1 MHRGGGLGEGT
12 DDLGP
17 RRARRG
23 RHRREAEDTTEA
35 RRTPAAPAE
44 PERYDRGTDRYDRQP
59 ERTREQQPERPLD
72 RTRETPPDR
81 PRDFPRDLP
90 HDRTA
95 RDLPLGRP
103 QDLPLDR
110 PRDLPLG
117 QARDLPLGRPQD
129 LPLERPS
136 DPARDRSSSDPA
148 RDRTF
153 DVPRDRTFDLP
164 RDRTLDLDPTFGV
177 DRAGGPDRPADPA
190 PGRAG
195 RRRKDRRANRADRA
209 ERADRT
215 DQADR
220 LRAGSGNGGR
230 VGVTYKYFGAP
241 DGATAARV
249 PISMRPEELG
259 GDELGMNG
267 MFTKIKPETMAAMV
281 LTGIEGVPLHKVPP
295 LELVVLHPDYA
306 VVKLPMTVVDPL
318 RGIGEEA
325 VGAAA
330 FIWSTV
336 PDRGGPRDAFNV
348 YQLLHEW
355 QDFSHRL
362 HEAGHQAY
370 CLVWP

>member
-23 RHRREAEDTTEA
+23 RHRREAEEATEA
-35 RRTPAAPAE
+35 RQGGQSGQTD
-44 PERYDRGTDRYDRQP
+44 PERI
-59 ERTREQQPERPLD
+59 
-72 RTRETPPDR
+72 
-81 PRDFPRDLP
+81 
-90 HDRTA
+90 
-95 RDLPLGRP
+95 
-103 QDLPLDR
+103 
-110 PRDLPLG
+110 
-117 QARDLPLGRPQD
+117 
-129 LPLERPS
+129 
-136 DPARDRSSSDPA
+136 
-148 RDRTF
+148 
-153 DVPRDRTFDLP
+153 
-164 RDRTLDLDPTFGV
+164 
-177 DRAGGPDRPADPA
+177 
-190 PGRAG
+190 
-195 RRRKDRRANRADRA
+195 DRRV
-209 ERADRT
+209 
-215 DQADR
+215 DR
-220 LRAGSGNGGR
+220 LRAASRNGGR

-362 HEAGHQAY
+362 HEAGHQPY

>member
-23 RHRREAEDTTEA
+23 RHRREAAESTEA
-35 RRTPAAPAE
+35 RQAHGTPGE
-44 PERYDRGTDRYDRQP
+44 
-59 ERTREQQPERPLD
+59 
-72 RTRETPPDR
+72 PDR
-81 PRDFPRDLP
+81 L
-90 HDRTA
+90 
-95 RDLPLGRP
+95 
-103 QDLPLDR
+103 
-110 PRDLPLG
+110 
-117 QARDLPLGRPQD
+117 
-129 LPLERPS
+129 
-136 DPARDRSSSDPA
+136 
-148 RDRTF
+148 
-153 DVPRDRTFDLP
+153 
-164 RDRTLDLDPTFGV
+164 
-177 DRAGGPDRPADPA
+177 AG
-190 PGRAG
+190 
-195 RRRKDRRANRADRA
+195 
-209 ERADRT
+209 
-215 DQADR
+215 QADR
-220 LRAGSGNGGR
+220 LGAGSRNGGR

-362 HEAGHQAY
+362 HEAGHQPY

>member
-23 RHRREAEDTTEA
+23 RHRRAAEEAEA
-35 RRTPAAPAE
+35 RQVQGVPNE
-44 PERYDRGTDRYDRQP
+44 
-59 ERTREQQPERPLD
+59 
-72 RTRETPPDR
+72 
-81 PRDFPRDLP
+81 
-90 HDRTA
+90 
-95 RDLPLGRP
+95 
-103 QDLPLDR
+103 
-110 PRDLPLG
+110 
-117 QARDLPLGRPQD
+117 
-129 LPLERPS
+129 
-136 DPARDRSSSDPA
+136 PARGES
-148 RDRTF
+148 
-153 DVPRDRTFDLP
+153 
-164 RDRTLDLDPTFGV
+164 
-177 DRAGGPDRPADPA
+177 
-190 PGRAG
+190 
-195 RRRKDRRANRADRA
+195 
-209 ERADRT
+209 
-215 DQADR
+215 
-220 LRAGSGNGGR
+220 LRAGSRNGGR

-362 HEAGHQAY
+362 HEAGHQPY

>member
-12 DDLGP
+12 GDLGP

-23 RHRREAEDTTEA
+23 KHRREEGEEA
-35 RRTPAAPAE
+35 RDT
-44 PERYDRGTDRYDRQP
+44 
-59 ERTREQQPERPLD
+59 
-72 RTRETPPDR
+72 
-81 PRDFPRDLP
+81 
-90 HDRTA
+90 TA
-95 RDLPLGRP
+95 RDI
-103 QDLPLDR
+103 
-110 PRDLPLG
+110 
-117 QARDLPLGRPQD
+117 
-129 LPLERPS
+129 
-136 DPARDRSSSDPA
+136 
-148 RDRTF
+148 
-153 DVPRDRTFDLP
+153 
-164 RDRTLDLDPTFGV
+164 
-177 DRAGGPDRPADPA
+177 
-190 PGRAG
+190 
-195 RRRKDRRANRADRA
+195 
-209 ERADRT
+209 T
-215 DQADR
+215 DGDI
-220 LRAGSGNGGR
+220 GNGGR

-259 GDELGMNG
+259 GDELGMGG

-281 LTGIEGVPLHKVPP
+281 LTGIEGIPLHKVPP

-318 RGIGEEA
+318 RGVGEES

-362 HEAGHQAY
+362 HDAGHQAY

>member
-23 RHRREAEDTTEA
+23 RHRRDAEETAEA
-35 RRTPAAPAE
+35 RQAHGVPSDPE
-44 PERYDRGTDRYDRQP
+44 PVDRRIDRRA
-59 ERTREQQPERPLD
+59 
-72 RTRETPPDR
+72 DR
-81 PRDFPRDLP
+81 PR
-90 HDRTA
+90 
-95 RDLPLGRP
+95 
-103 QDLPLDR
+103 
-110 PRDLPLG
+110 
-117 QARDLPLGRPQD
+117 
-129 LPLERPS
+129 
-136 DPARDRSSSDPA
+136 
-148 RDRTF
+148 
-153 DVPRDRTFDLP
+153 
-164 RDRTLDLDPTFGV
+164 
-177 DRAGGPDRPADPA
+177 
-190 PGRAG
+190 
-195 RRRKDRRANRADRA
+195 
-209 ERADRT
+209 
-215 DQADR
+215 
-220 LRAGSGNGGR
+220 AGSRNGGR

-281 LTGIEGVPLHKVPP
+281 LTGIEGVPLHRVPP

-362 HEAGHQAY
+362 HEAGHQPY

>member
-23 RHRREAEDTTEA
+23 RHRREAEHAENRDEA
-35 RRTPAAPAE
+35 R
-44 PERYDRGTDRYDRQP
+44 
-59 ERTREQQPERPLD
+59 
-72 RTRETPPDR
+72 
-81 PRDFPRDLP
+81 
-90 HDRTA
+90 
-95 RDLPLGRP
+95 
-103 QDLPLDR
+103 
-110 PRDLPLG
+110 
-117 QARDLPLGRPQD
+117 QAHGVPSE
-129 LPLERPS
+129 LERI
-136 DPARDRSSSDPA
+136 
-148 RDRTF
+148 
-153 DVPRDRTFDLP
+153 
-164 RDRTLDLDPTFGV
+164 
-177 DRAGGPDRPADPA
+177 
-190 PGRAG
+190 
-195 RRRKDRRANRADRA
+195 DRRIDP
-209 ERADRT
+209 
-215 DQADR
+215 
-220 LRAGSGNGGR
+220 LRAGSRNGGR

-267 MFTKIKPETMAAMV
+267 MFTKIKPETVAAMV

>member
-12 DDLGP
+12 DGLGP

-23 RHRREAEDTTEA
+23 KHRREAA
-35 RRTPAAPAE
+35 AQPAQGTP
-44 PERYDRGTDRYDRQP
+44 D
-59 ERTREQQPERPLD
+59 
-72 RTRETPPDR
+72 
-81 PRDFPRDLP
+81 
-90 HDRTA
+90 
-95 RDLPLGRP
+95 
-103 QDLPLDR
+103 
-110 PRDLPLG
+110 
-117 QARDLPLGRPQD
+117 QARAESVESRQD
-129 LPLERPS
+129 RVS
-136 DPARDRSSSDPA
+136 SRS
-148 RDRTF
+148 
-153 DVPRDRTFDLP
+153 
-164 RDRTLDLDPTFGV
+164 
-177 DRAGGPDRPADPA
+177 GG
-190 PGRAG
+190 
-195 RRRKDRRANRADRA
+195 
-209 ERADRT
+209 
-215 DQADR
+215 
-220 LRAGSGNGGR
+220 

-259 GDELGMNG
+259 GDELGMGG

-281 LTGIEGVPLHKVPP
+281 LTGIEGIPLHKVPP

-318 RGIGEEA
+318 RGVGEES

-362 HEAGHQAY
+362 HDAGHQAY

>member
-23 RHRREAEDTTEA
+23 RHRRDAEETTET
-35 RRTPAAPAE
+35 RRTQGGPGE
-44 PERYDRGTDRYDRQP
+44 PERYDRQP
-59 ERTREQQPERPLD
+59 
-72 RTRETPPDR
+72 
-81 PRDFPRDLP
+81 
-90 HDRTA
+90 
-95 RDLPLGRP
+95 
-103 QDLPLDR
+103 
-110 PRDLPLG
+110 
-117 QARDLPLGRPQD
+117 
-129 LPLERPS
+129 
-136 DPARDRSSSDPA
+136 
-148 RDRTF
+148 
-153 DVPRDRTFDLP
+153 
-164 RDRTLDLDPTFGV
+164 
-177 DRAGGPDRPADPA
+177 
-190 PGRAG
+190 
-195 RRRKDRRANRADRA
+195 
-209 ERADRT
+209 
-215 DQADR
+215 
-220 LRAGSGNGGR
+220 LRAGSRSGGR

-281 LTGIEGVPLHKVPP
+281 LTGIQGVPLHKVPP

-318 RGIGEEA
+318 RGVGEEA

-362 HEAGHQAY
+362 HEAGHQPY

>member
-17 RRARRG
+17 RRAHRG
-23 RHRREAEDTTEA
+23 RHRRDAEEATEA
-35 RRTPAAPAE
+35 ARQEQGVPSESERR
-44 PERYDRGTDRYDRQP
+44 DRRIDQRDRDQTDRDQ
-59 ERTREQQPERPLD
+59 
-72 RTRETPPDR
+72 
-81 PRDFPRDLP
+81 
-90 HDRTA
+90 
-95 RDLPLGRP
+95 
-103 QDLPLDR
+103 
-110 PRDLPLG
+110 
-117 QARDLPLGRPQD
+117 
-129 LPLERPS
+129 
-136 DPARDRSSSDPA
+136 RS
-148 RDRTF
+148 
-153 DVPRDRTFDLP
+153 
-164 RDRTLDLDPTFGV
+164 
-177 DRAGGPDRPADPA
+177 
-190 PGRAG
+190 
-195 RRRKDRRANRADRA
+195 DRRI
-209 ERADRT
+209 
-215 DQADR
+215 DR
-220 LRAGSGNGGR
+220 LQTGSRNGGR

-318 RGIGEEA
+318 RGVGEEA

-362 HEAGHQAY
+362 HEAGHQPY

>member
-1 MHRGGGLGEGT
+1 MYGPQGAHGT
-12 DDLGP
+12 HDP
-17 RRARRG
+17 
-23 RHRREAEDTTEA
+23 H
-35 RRTPAAPAE
+35 
-44 PERYDRGTDRYDRQP
+44 GTHGTQGD
-59 ERTREQQPERPLD
+59 
-72 RTRETPPDR
+72 
-81 PRDFPRDLP
+81 
-90 HDRTA
+90 
-95 RDLPLGRP
+95 
-103 QDLPLDR
+103 
-110 PRDLPLG
+110 
-117 QARDLPLGRPQD
+117 
-129 LPLERPS
+129 
-136 DPARDRSSSDPA
+136 
-148 RDRTF
+148 
-153 DVPRDRTFDLP
+153 
-164 RDRTLDLDPTFGV
+164 
-177 DRAGGPDRPADPA
+177 
-190 PGRAG
+190 
-195 RRRKDRRANRADRA
+195 
-209 ERADRT
+209 ADRT
-215 DQADR
+215 DTHTDRIPSGSDRAEDGSDRLQTNESDRIQSGGPERIGRRSRMDGMDRMDRADHVDRVNRVDGMDQTDRMDRPDLVDRRSRAERRSRADRKDRTDRIESADRVDRVEGLDHVVKR

-362 HEAGHQAY
+362 HEAGHQPY

>member
-17 RRARRG
+17 RRAQRG
-23 RHRREAEDTTEA
+23 KHRRDAEEANEA
-35 RRTPAAPAE
+35 RQTQAQGVPSE
-44 PERYDRGTDRYDRQP
+44 PDRIDRIDQIDR
-59 ERTREQQPERPLD
+59 LD
-72 RTRETPPDR
+72 RIEGFDR
-81 PRDFPRDLP
+81 I
-90 HDRTA
+90 
-95 RDLPLGRP
+95 
-103 QDLPLDR
+103 
-110 PRDLPLG
+110 
-117 QARDLPLGRPQD
+117 
-129 LPLERPS
+129 
-136 DPARDRSSSDPA
+136 
-148 RDRTF
+148 
-153 DVPRDRTFDLP
+153 
-164 RDRTLDLDPTFGV
+164 
-177 DRAGGPDRPADPA
+177 
-190 PGRAG
+190 
-195 RRRKDRRANRADRA
+195 DRRV
-209 ERADRT
+209 
-215 DQADR
+215 DQR
-220 LRAGSGNGGR
+220 IEPLRAGSRNGGR

-318 RGIGEEA
+318 RDIGEEA

-362 HEAGHQAY
+362 HEAGHQPY

>member
-23 RHRREAEDTTEA
+23 RHRREAEEATET
-35 RRTPAAPAE
+35 RQSQGVPSE
-44 PERYDRGTDRYDRQP
+44 PEQFDPRG
-59 ERTREQQPERPLD
+59 
-72 RTRETPPDR
+72 
-81 PRDFPRDLP
+81 
-90 HDRTA
+90 
-95 RDLPLGRP
+95 
-103 QDLPLDR
+103 
-110 PRDLPLG
+110 
-117 QARDLPLGRPQD
+117 
-129 LPLERPS
+129 
-136 DPARDRSSSDPA
+136 
-148 RDRTF
+148 
-153 DVPRDRTFDLP
+153 
-164 RDRTLDLDPTFGV
+164 
-177 DRAGGPDRPADPA
+177 
-190 PGRAG
+190 
-195 RRRKDRRANRADRA
+195 DRRLDS
-209 ERADRT
+209 
-215 DQADR
+215 
-220 LRAGSGNGGR
+220 LRAGSRNGGR

-318 RGIGEEA
+318 RDIGEEA

-362 HEAGHQAY
+362 HEAGHQPY

>member
-1 MHRGGGLGEGT
+1 MHRGGGLGEPA

-17 RRARRG
+17 ERARRG
-23 RHRREAEDTTEA
+23 RHRRRERAMRADAADTEA
-35 RRTPAAPAE
+35 
-44 PERYDRGTDRYDRQP
+44 
-59 ERTREQQPERPLD
+59 
-72 RTRETPPDR
+72 
-81 PRDFPRDLP
+81 
-90 HDRTA
+90 
-95 RDLPLGRP
+95 
-103 QDLPLDR
+103 
-110 PRDLPLG
+110 
-117 QARDLPLGRPQD
+117 
-129 LPLERPS
+129 S
-136 DPARDRSSSDPA
+136 
-148 RDRTF
+148 
-153 DVPRDRTFDLP
+153 
-164 RDRTLDLDPTFGV
+164 
-177 DRAGGPDRPADPA
+177 ADA
-190 PGRAG
+190 H
-195 RRRKDRRANRADRA
+195 
-209 ERADRT
+209 T
-215 DQADR
+215 
-220 LRAGSGNGGR
+220 GSGSGTGSRVGR

-241 DGATAARV
+241 NGATAARV

-259 GDELGMNG
+259 GDELGMGG

-281 LTGIEGVPLHKVPP
+281 LTGIQGIPLHKVPP

-336 PDRGGPRDAFNV
+336 PDRGGPSDAFNV

>member
-12 DDLGP
+12 GDLGP

-23 RHRREAEDTTEA
+23 KHRREEGEEGVA
-35 RRTPAAPAE
+35 
-44 PERYDRGTDRYDRQP
+44 
-59 ERTREQQPERPLD
+59 
-72 RTRETPPDR
+72 
-81 PRDFPRDLP
+81 
-90 HDRTA
+90 A
-95 RDLPLGRP
+95 RDI
-103 QDLPLDR
+103 
-110 PRDLPLG
+110 RDG
-117 QARDLPLGRPQD
+117 DI
-129 LPLERPS
+129 
-136 DPARDRSSSDPA
+136 
-148 RDRTF
+148 
-153 DVPRDRTFDLP
+153 
-164 RDRTLDLDPTFGV
+164 
-177 DRAGGPDRPADPA
+177 
-190 PGRAG
+190 
-195 RRRKDRRANRADRA
+195 
-209 ERADRT
+209 
-215 DQADR
+215 
-220 LRAGSGNGGR
+220 GNGGR

-259 GDELGMNG
+259 GDELGMGG

-281 LTGIEGVPLHKVPP
+281 LTGIEGIPLHKVPP

-318 RGIGEEA
+318 RGVGEES

-362 HEAGHQAY
+362 HDAGHQAY

>member
-17 RRARRG
+17 RRSRRG
-23 RHRREAEDTTEA
+23 KHRREAEEVDEA
-35 RRTPAAPAE
+35 RRAH
-44 PERYDRGTDRYDRQP
+44 G
-59 ERTREQQPERPLD
+59 
-72 RTRETPPDR
+72 
-81 PRDFPRDLP
+81 
-90 HDRTA
+90 
-95 RDLPLGRP
+95 
-103 QDLPLDR
+103 
-110 PRDLPLG
+110 
-117 QARDLPLGRPQD
+117 
-129 LPLERPS
+129 
-136 DPARDRSSSDPA
+136 
-148 RDRTF
+148 
-153 DVPRDRTFDLP
+153 
-164 RDRTLDLDPTFGV
+164 
-177 DRAGGPDRPADPA
+177 A
-190 PGRAG
+190 PGE
-195 RRRKDRRANRADRA
+195 A
-209 ERADRT
+209 ESIGPSS
-215 DQADR
+215 
-220 LRAGSGNGGR
+220 AGSRNGGR

-318 RGIGEEA
+318 RGVGEEA

-348 YQLLHEW
+348 YRLLHEW

>member
-23 RHRREAEDTTEA
+23 RHRRDAEETTET
-35 RRTPAAPAE
+35 RRTQGGPGE
-44 PERYDRGTDRYDRQP
+44 PERYDRQP
-59 ERTREQQPERPLD
+59 
-72 RTRETPPDR
+72 
-81 PRDFPRDLP
+81 
-90 HDRTA
+90 
-95 RDLPLGRP
+95 
-103 QDLPLDR
+103 
-110 PRDLPLG
+110 
-117 QARDLPLGRPQD
+117 
-129 LPLERPS
+129 
-136 DPARDRSSSDPA
+136 
-148 RDRTF
+148 
-153 DVPRDRTFDLP
+153 
-164 RDRTLDLDPTFGV
+164 
-177 DRAGGPDRPADPA
+177 
-190 PGRAG
+190 
-195 RRRKDRRANRADRA
+195 
-209 ERADRT
+209 
-215 DQADR
+215 
-220 LRAGSGNGGR
+220 LRAGSRNGGR

-281 LTGIEGVPLHKVPP
+281 LTGIQGVPLHKVPP

-306 VVKLPMTVVDPL
+306 VVKLPTTVVDPL

-362 HEAGHQAY
+362 HEAGHQPY

>member
-12 DDLGP
+12 DGLGP

-23 RHRREAEDTTEA
+23 RHRREAEAAGTPGAHIPAGAHVPGGRDGTE
-35 RRTPAAPAE
+35 
-44 PERYDRGTDRYDRQP
+44 
-59 ERTREQQPERPLD
+59 
-72 RTRETPPDR
+72 
-81 PRDFPRDLP
+81 
-90 HDRTA
+90 
-95 RDLPLGRP
+95 
-103 QDLPLDR
+103 
-110 PRDLPLG
+110 
-117 QARDLPLGRPQD
+117 QARTG
-129 LPLERPS
+129 S
-136 DPARDRSSSDPA
+136 RS
-148 RDRTF
+148 
-153 DVPRDRTFDLP
+153 
-164 RDRTLDLDPTFGV
+164 
-177 DRAGGPDRPADPA
+177 
-190 PGRAG
+190 
-195 RRRKDRRANRADRA
+195 
-209 ERADRT
+209 
-215 DQADR
+215 
-220 LRAGSGNGGR
+220 GR

-259 GDELGMNG
+259 GDELGMGG

-281 LTGIEGVPLHKVPP
+281 LTGIEGIPLHKVPP

-318 RGIGEEA
+318 RGVGEEA

-362 HEAGHQAY
+362 HEAGHQPY

>member
-23 RHRREAEDTTEA
+23 RHRREAEEATEA
-35 RRTPAAPAE
+35 RQGGQSGQSGQTD
-44 PERYDRGTDRYDRQP
+44 PERI
-59 ERTREQQPERPLD
+59 
-72 RTRETPPDR
+72 
-81 PRDFPRDLP
+81 
-90 HDRTA
+90 
-95 RDLPLGRP
+95 
-103 QDLPLDR
+103 
-110 PRDLPLG
+110 
-117 QARDLPLGRPQD
+117 
-129 LPLERPS
+129 
-136 DPARDRSSSDPA
+136 
-148 RDRTF
+148 
-153 DVPRDRTFDLP
+153 
-164 RDRTLDLDPTFGV
+164 
-177 DRAGGPDRPADPA
+177 
-190 PGRAG
+190 
-195 RRRKDRRANRADRA
+195 DRRV
-209 ERADRT
+209 
-215 DQADR
+215 DR
-220 LRAGSGNGGR
+220 LRAASRNGGR

-362 HEAGHQAY
+362 HEAGHQPY